1 MLRPMADPDVD
12 TPLRILIGASRC
24 STERPMTSRIEVDS
38 LLRELYAARIG
49 GDLEGVCRLFSADAR
64 FEIAS
69 ANNGNPIAVNSTG
82 PGEFRPLLKLL
93 MRTFR
98 VSDQVILSMIIDGLR
113 VAVHWRANVY
123 SRITGSTIITEFID
137 IVEIRDGRIAS
148 YLEFFV
154 PR

>member
-1 MLRPMADPDVD
+1 MPDPDSGK
-12 TPLRILIGASRC
+12 PLRILIAASRC
-24 STERPMTSRIEVDS
+24 ATERPMTYRIEVDT
-38 LLRELYAARIG
+38 LLRELYAARIA
-49 GDLEGVCRLFSADAR
+49 GDLDRVCRLFSADAR

-93 MRTFR
+93 IRTFR
-98 VSDQVILSMIIDGLR
+98 VTDQIILSMIIDGLKA
-113 VAVHWRANVY
+113 AVHWRANVY
-123 SRITGSTIITEFID
+123 SRITGSTVITEFID
-137 IVEIRDGRIAS
+137 IVEIHDGRISS

>member
-1 MLRPMADPDVD
+1 MLRD
-12 TPLRILIGASRC
+12 
-24 STERPMTSRIEVDS
+24 
-38 LLRELYAARIG
+38 LYAARIA

-69 ANNGNPIAVNSTG
+69 ANNGNPIAVSSTA

-93 MRTFR
+93 IRTFR
-98 VSDQVILSMIIDGLR
+98 ISDQVILSMIIDGLKA
-113 VAVHWRANVY
+113 AVHWRANVF
-123 SRITGSTIITEFID
+123 SRITGSTVTTEFID
-137 IVEIRDGRIAS
+137 IVDVSDGRISS